1 LLILFPDYNFTI
13 KDPNLH
19 VVNVGPRDKPS
30 YLPAD
35 VCRVVPGQPSSAKL
49 TASQTSRMI
58 DFAVRMPAQNAQSV
72 VTNGARMLA
81 LGSPTNTTLVSKS
94 NRRKLI

>member
-1 LLILFPDYNFTI
+1 M
-13 KDPNLH
+13 H
-19 VVNVGPRDKPS
+19 VVNVGPRDNPS

-49 TASQTSRMI
+49 TAFQTSKMI
-58 DFAVRMPAQNAQSV
+58 DFAVRKPAQNAQSV

-81 LGSPTNTTLVSKS
+81 LASPTNATLVSKS
-94 NRRKLI
+94 NQRKLL